1 MKAFVTGAS
10 GFIGSYLVK
19 ALVDKGH
26 EVLCLKRPTS
36 KLDAFEE
43 YINKVKWV
51 NNTEEWT
58 ATVRSF
64 KPHIIYHLAW
74 NGVAASDRTIWEKQV
89 SNIAI
94 QQELLDL
101 ALEVGCKNLLPSE
114 GSPSH

>member
-51 NNTEEWT
+51 NNT
-58 ATVRSF
+58 
-64 KPHIIYHLAW
+64 
-74 NGVAASDRTIWEKQV
+74 
-89 SNIAI
+89 
-94 QQELLDL
+94 
-101 ALEVGCKNLLPSE
+101 
-114 GSPSH
+114 

>member
-43 YINKVKWV
+43 YINKVKWYDLMRQR
-51 NNTEEWT
+51 
-58 ATVRSF
+58 RSM
-64 KPHIIYHLAW
+64 PNDILCGA
-74 NGVAASDRTIWEKQV
+74 
-89 SNIAI
+89 
-94 QQELLDL
+94 
-101 ALEVGCKNLLPSE
+101 
-114 GSPSH
+114 